1 VSVPWYT
8 SFHLRFSYSS
18 RGDPRDLH
26 SFPTRL
32 SSDLPLLDRMD
43 VIRLSGYIA
52 EEKVAIAKAQLWPK
66 LLKRVNLKASQL
78 SITDA
83 ALRRLVEGYARE
95 AGVRNLEK
103 MLHRIVRKAVVKLL
117 EKEAESIRIGV
128 DDLVAYLGQP
138 MFRPEKTLKGVGV
151 VTGLAW
157 TAMGGA
163 TLPVEA
169 SLIHSANRGFKLTGQ
184 LGDVM
189 KESAEI

>member
-52 EEKVAIAKAQLWPK
+52 EEKVAIAKAHLWPK

-95 AGVRNLEK
+95 AGGRQLEK
-103 MLHRIVRKAVVKLL
+103 MLHRIERQAGAKVLDT
-117 EKEAESIRIGV
+117 EAESTRLRV
-128 DDLVAYLGQP
+128 VA
-138 MFRPEKTLKGVGV
+138 
-151 VTGLAW
+151 
-157 TAMGGA
+157 
-163 TLPVEA
+163 
-169 SLIHSANRGFKLTGQ
+169 
-184 LGDVM
+184 
-189 KESAEI
+189 

>member
-52 EEKVAIAKAQLWPK
+52 EEKVAIAKAHLWPK

-83 ALRRLVEGYARE
+83 ALDRKSTRLNSSHVKISYA
-95 AGVRNLEK
+95 VFCLKKKKKITEK
-103 MLHRIVRKAVVKLL
+103 ILML
-117 EKEAESIRIGV
+117 
-128 DDLVAYLGQP
+128 
-138 MFRPEKTLKGVGV
+138 
-151 VTGLAW
+151 
-157 TAMGGA
+157 
-163 TLPVEA
+163 
-169 SLIHSANRGFKLTGQ
+169 
-184 LGDVM
+184 
-189 KESAEI
+189 